1 MAEKKTDDPIHWQV
15 GPNTTWSTVNTAEAM
30 PGVNTPL
37 GWTWWADALELGM
50 RGCFCDIG
58 VLKPSEIVASPVPEE
73 RFSVIFYGRFVA
85 NIDQMRRVGDLMLGS
100 SGDAVEEQ
108 IFGSA
113 PEPGKTKSSP
123 RRYPVVAV
131 KMPRSMFRVPKLLA
145 RRRDEYTPWWR
156 ENTEASV
163 LADGAGAPRRLA
175 EARQR
180 FQAVMR
186 PHSVATM
193 VGQAMYEQVKSLA
206 EAAGLAGLETS
217 LITGYG
223 EMEEAE
229 AAADLWD
236 VSRDDME
243 LEEFVAEHGF
253 HGPSEGSLQSRSWR
267 EDDTPLRKLIE
278 TYRTMGDHE
287 SPRKVMDDRRTA
299 RLEAEEQLLAAT
311 PRLRR
316 GQARIVL
323 KLAST
328 FIPLREVG
336 KASFLQAIDVGRAA
350 ARSYGAHLAE
360 SGVLDDSEDVFYLT
374 YDEVQGELPADPRAV
389 VAERRAKRVEYQGLR
404 LKEDRWQGEPEAVP
418 IETGDG
424 ERSDTLEG
432 MAVSPGLVEGRARVV
447 MDPDA
452 GIEIEPGEVLVC
464 QTTDPSWASYFLVAS
479 ALVIDIG
486 GAMSH
491 GAIVARELGIA
502 CVINTRTGTSS
513 VSTGDLLRVD
523 GGSGKVEVL
532 DRAGSA
538 SPAP

>member
-1 MAEKKTDDPIHWQV
+1 MTEPLANDPIHWRV

-58 VLKPSEIVASPVPEE
+58 VLKPSQIVASEIPEE

-85 NIDQMRRVGDLMLGS
+85 NIDQMRMVGDLMLGS

-108 IFGSA
+108 IFGSV
-113 PEPGKTKSSP
+113 PEPGKTKSSA

-131 KMPRSMFRVPKLLA
+131 KMPLAMRQVPKRLKRMRA
-145 RRRDEYTPWWR
+145 EYTPWWR
-156 ENTEASV
+156 SNTSAEAF
-163 LADGAGAPRRLA
+163 ADGPGAPRRMA
-175 EARQR
+175 DARQH

-193 VGQAMYEQVKSLA
+193 LGQAMYEQVHSLA
-206 EAAGLAGLETS
+206 ESAGLAGLETS

-236 VSRDDME
+236 VSRGEME
-243 LEEFVAEHGF
+243 MDQFVAEHGF
-253 HGPSEGSLQSRSWR
+253 HGPSEGALQSRSWR
-267 EDDTPLRKLIE
+267 EDDTPLRKLVE
-278 TYRTMGDHE
+278 TYRTMGDDQ
-287 SPRKVMDDRRTA
+287 SPRMVMEQRRTS
-299 RLEAEEQLLAAT
+299 RLEAEKQLLAAT

-316 GQARIVL
+316 GGARVVL

-336 KASFLQAIDVGRAA
+336 KASFLQAIDVGRSA
-350 ARSYGAHLAE
+350 ARSYGAHLVE
-360 SGVLDDSEDVFYLT
+360 TGVLDDPEDVFYLT
-374 YDEVQGELPADPRAV
+374 YDEVQGQLPPDPREV
-389 VAERRAKRVEYQGLR
+389 VAARRAKREEYLGLR
-404 LKEDRWQGEPEAVP
+404 LADDRWTGEPEAVA

-424 ERSDTLEG
+424 AARSDTLEG
-432 MAVSPGLVEGRARVV
+432 MAVSPGEVQGPARVV

-491 GAIVARELGIA
+491 GAIVARELGIP

-513 VSTGDLLRVD
+513 ISTGDLLRVD
-523 GGSGKVEVL
+523 GGSGKVEVIE
-532 DRAGSA
+532 RASE
-538 SPAP
+538 PVH